1 MNLKLIKDHTSLVTQ
16 RLVKQTPFIF
26 ISSISG
32 LVVGLMSLS
41 KLILINLEKYLLK
54 RKYRNQKLDH
64 IKKISDQALHYITN
78 LPKESNNG
86 QYSEAGS
93 ESDRKRSQTANKQFY
108 DSPVEENEANSI
120 NTPDFFL
127 RREMFYSYKFN
138 A

>member
-54 RKYRNQKLDH
+54 RKYRNQKLEH
-64 IKKISDQALHYITN
+64 IKKIADQALHYITN
-78 LPKESNNG
+78 LPKESNNS
-86 QYSEAGS
+86 QYSES

-120 NTPDFFL
+120 NSPDFLF
-127 RREMFYSYKFN
+127 RRDMFCAYKFN